1 MIMLEGRRRPNNSG
15 ERGTSR
21 DNRSD
26 HARRTA
32 ILDCRAAINWGA
44 LLPNFCAV
52 KFYLPDGTTLVTM
65 QPSSGAS
72 VGCIIYEYRRNHPKL
87 QTAKMHVSGL
97 YRKAHWPAALLS
109 FACGVLSQASL
120 YR

>member
-44 LLPNFCAV
+44 TAQFLCSEILLARRYYSGYYAAILRSLRWLH
-52 KFYLPDGTTLVTM
+52 YLGISARPAEATDCTK
-65 QPSSGAS
+65 A
-72 VGCIIYEYRRNHPKL
+72 CRRGISK
-87 QTAKMHVSGL
+87 
-97 YRKAHWPAALLS
+97 R
-109 FACGVLSQASL
+109 
-120 YR
+120 